1 MLWERIF
8 LVLAHLLVV
17 VLLVSSLPP
26 QPDCYTSYGQ
36 RIKNEITHSCSL
48 RKSENVVPNISDWNP
63 PKEEF
68 QLNLKDSKHGIV
80 TAKFPIPDT
89 LIDFEVTLLMNESAK
104 TEDECKKSHIHQ
116 EFVTHSRKVIN
127 RNHCSWMNES
137 STCSS
142 CASVYVET
150 ELHNVFTGCYML
162 KVRPN
167 RTSVDNPMLKLN
179 RYSHSI
185 FIKSIYQKTFI
196 QTPNMSYEYN
206 PHANVA
212 FINITSSWIGKIPL
226 LVSMGYIEREAGNQS
241 CQTSGIVQ
249 SCCSSKMPNVT
260 VQQCET
266 NNPNHRHPEC
276 DPEAIGLSCR
286 IFNVTPGN
294 YCIRA
299 EVLNDDRCDSSSVW
313 TQKSHS
319 CVWIYN
325 LVAAKGVAP
334 TEIPDVS
341 PDSSIF
347 YIYIG
352 LGAAASLAFF
362 AAVIH
367 AVKYFRRYLSYNE
380 GGTKPHW
387 TPRIFPRDKILLLY
401 ACDCSPFMDLM
412 TTFRKILQKVSSWE
426 VCDVFDPHQWNEI
439 AIGRQE
445 WIQRLL
451 SEDDTV
457 IIIVDS
463 TSAVLH
469 QNALENNY
477 IINYFQPRPNS
488 DLFTYALQMITNNIQ
503 RNVYKKIFVVRFSGF
518 SEDGQTLRH
527 IAPLRRYI
535 LPDHFHQLL
544 SSLKETSY
552 LSFEE
557 GSEEDLR
564 DVWELQKCLDNLILY
579 KSNNPKYLKSVL
591 YRT

>member
-36 RIKNEITHSCSL
+36 RIKNEITHSCSI

-68 QLNLKDSKHGIV
+68 QLNLKDSKQGIV

-89 LIDFEVTLLMNESAK
+89 LIDFEVTLLLNESAK

-127 RNHCSWMNES
+127 RNHCSWKNES

-179 RYSHSI
+179 RYSRSI

-206 PHANVA
+206 PHVK
-212 FINITSSWIGKIPL
+212 KIDFVLPL
-226 LVSMGYIEREAGNQS
+226 NQS
-241 CQTSGIVQ
+241 WNKYAHLIIFSLKQYCYMDVKKENPLVVELS
-249 SCCSSKMPNVT
+249 PNVT

-276 DPEAIGLSCR
+276 DPEAVGLSCR

-313 TQKSHS
+313 TQNSHT
-319 CVWIYN
+319 CVWSFN

-362 AAVIH
+362 AAFIH
-367 AVKYFRRYLSYNE
+367 AVKYFRRCPSYNE
-380 GGTKPHW
+380 GGIKQHW

-557 GSEEDLR
+557 ESEEDLR